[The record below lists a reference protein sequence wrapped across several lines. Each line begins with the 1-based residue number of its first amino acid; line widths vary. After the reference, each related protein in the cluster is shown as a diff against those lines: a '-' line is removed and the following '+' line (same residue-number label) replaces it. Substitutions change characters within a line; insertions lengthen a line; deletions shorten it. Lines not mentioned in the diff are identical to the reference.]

1 EKQRI
6 DPGPD
11 HIDTLSMMRNLA
23 TAYREAGRFGD
34 ALRLLE
40 EALKR
45 SVATLGADDPLT
57 QATRRHLALT
67 QLLKSRTEQYEQ
79 RRPAKGDDARDTLP
93 LGALVGPPLRALGS
107 LQAAEAHLRAAYEG
121 RRRILGPEHNDT
133 VIVQTDVGLV
143 LVDQRRFAEAEPY
156 LRRSL

>member
-1 EKQRI
+1 PDHPITLSSMNSLAGAYQMAGQLDRAIPLFEQALEKQRI

-79 RRPAKGDDARDTLP
+79 RRAAKGDDDRDTLT
-93 LGALVGPPLRALGS
+93 LRALVGYTLRDLGS
-107 LQAAEAHLRAAYEG
+107 LQAAEDHLRAAYEG
-121 RRRILGPEHNDT
+121 RRRILG
-133 VIVQTDVGLV
+133 
-143 LVDQRRFAEAEPY
+143 
-156 LRRSL
+156 